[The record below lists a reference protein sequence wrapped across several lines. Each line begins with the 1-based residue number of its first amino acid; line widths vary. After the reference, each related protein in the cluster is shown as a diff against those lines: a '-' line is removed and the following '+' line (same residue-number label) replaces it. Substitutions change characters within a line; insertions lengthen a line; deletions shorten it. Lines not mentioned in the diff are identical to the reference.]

1 MNENIKNIRI
11 DEVLE
16 ELFYLREENKQLKAN
31 NRIIGDELTYFKEY
45 SVDLEDKINRQDR
58 MIEGIKLNNSKLT
71 LERNDL
77 LKQVSDL
84 KRKYD
89 EFYEK
94 EYLVRIEECNKLWG
108 ELFDIKHL
116 SMWEFANK
124 YCTEEEQAQAGKQ
137 LARELLGG
145 A

>member
-45 SVDLEDKINRQDR
+45 SVDLEDKVNRQDR

-124 YCTEEEQAQAGKQ
+124 YCTEEEQAQAGKEF
-137 LARELLGG
+137 AKALLGG